1 MKEAEKI
8 YNTIVPKNIEAKYL
22 IKVPMHLLY
31 IELPFYPY
39 TYIHDYSD
47 NPIFRISSP
56 GFYTNQIYNKK
67 SYLCI
72 EIPDPFKIYDLKTV
86 TNLIKEYFSKYKN
99 IKILKYF
106 YIKQSYPSIYKNTYS
121 YSDKNNYFNPLI
133 YSKKKII
140 KEIDKI
146 LEK

>member
-1 MKEAEKI
+1 ML
-8 YNTIVPKNIEAKYL
+8 N
-22 IKVPMHLLY
+22 
-31 IELPFYPY
+31 FYVS
-39 TYIHDYSD
+39 I
-47 NPIFRISSP
+47 
-56 GFYTNQIYNKK
+56 
-67 SYLCI
+67 I